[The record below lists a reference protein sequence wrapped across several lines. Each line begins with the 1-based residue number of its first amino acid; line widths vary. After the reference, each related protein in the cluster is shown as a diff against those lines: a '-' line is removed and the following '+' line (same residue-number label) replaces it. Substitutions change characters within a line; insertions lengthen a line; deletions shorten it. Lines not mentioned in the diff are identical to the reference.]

1 MAFTAYH
8 NLTGAS
14 GVYPELLAPGDNV
27 NSIKSILIANTHA
40 TATAEVALF
49 IQDDPEDGVTSTFY
63 LFSKVSIPKGVSL
76 LLDNSSM
83 LSFDNSSDGYGL
95 YMNIQS
101 GDTIDVFI
109 NR

>member
-27 NSIKSILIANTHA
+27 NSIKSILVANTHA
-40 TATAEVALF
+40 TATAEIGLF
-49 IQDDPEDGVTSTFY
+49 IQNDPEEGKTLTFY
-63 LFSKVSIPKGVSL
+63 LFKKISIPSGVSL
-76 LLDNSSM
+76 LLDDSSM

-95 YMNIQS
+95 YMGIQS

>member
-63 LFSKVSIPKGVSL
+63 LFKKVSIPSGVSL
-76 LLDNSSM
+76 LLDDSSM

-101 GDTIDVFI
+101 GDTVDVFI